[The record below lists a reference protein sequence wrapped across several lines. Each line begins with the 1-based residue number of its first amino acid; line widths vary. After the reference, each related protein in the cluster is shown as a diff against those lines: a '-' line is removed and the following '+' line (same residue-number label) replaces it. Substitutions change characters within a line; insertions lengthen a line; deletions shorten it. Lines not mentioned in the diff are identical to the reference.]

1 MTLSAPNPGCKASDV
16 FMMFRE
22 GQVQAILVPLLAGP
36 FSTQWLF
43 EGAK

>member
-16 FMMFRE
+16 FMMFR